1 MAEPYLDPAVAA
13 PASEAPP
20 ERAPKKDP
28 EFLRAAAKL
37 APNPFANDDG
47 SRPAAFA
54 EAKAVEPPHR
64 TPAVV
69 RAMVGGRVLV
79 PVLAHAHPGRTEDGG
94 VVGHA
99 AAGSGDDAAD
109 ACESAALAQVE
120 VPDGRHAMPV
130 FTSAEAMKDWDP
142 SARPVPVYGPQA
154 AQAAASAGDGLILL
168 DPGDEAVLIGRP
180 AVWSLA
186 AGTEWVPA
194 WQDEELGVEAAKA
207 LTGIAGTLGVAL
219 VPGRS
224 AEVAAVVLVE
234 DGLERAAAEEMLGQ
248 VAIALGASEML
259 RERVDSLE
267 IVPTRTR
274 G

>member
-1 MAEPYLDPAVAA
+1 MAEPYLDPAVTA
-13 PASEAPP
+13 PASQAPAP
-20 ERAPKKDP
+20 RPPKKDP

-37 APNPFANDDG
+37 APNPFSSDDG
-47 SRPAAFA
+47 SRPEVFSV
-54 EAKAVEPPHR
+54 AKAIEPPQR

-94 VVGHA
+94 VVGHSPV
-99 AAGSGDDAAD
+99 GSGDEAAD

-130 FTSAEAMKDWDP
+130 FTSAAAMKAWDP

-168 DPGDEAVLIGRP
+168 DPGDEAVLIPRP

-194 WQDEELGVEAAKA
+194 WQDEALGVEAARA
-207 LTGIAGTLGVAL
+207 LAGIAGTLGVAL
-219 VPGRS
+219 MPGRA
-224 AEVAAVVLVE
+224 AEVAAVVLVQ
-234 DGLERAAAEEMLGQ
+234 DGLDRAAVERMLGE
-248 VAIALGASEML
+248 VSAALGANEVL

-267 IVPTRTR
+267 IVPTRQS
-274 G
+274 

>member
-1 MAEPYLDPAVAA
+1 MPEPYLDPAVAA
-13 PASEAPP
+13 PASQAPP

-37 APNPFANDDG
+37 APNPFSGDDG

-69 RAMVGGRVLV
+69 RAMVAGRVLV
-79 PVLAHAHPGRTEDGG
+79 PVLAHAHPGRTADRG
-94 VVGHA
+94 VVGHSPV
-99 AAGSGDDAAD
+99 GSGDDAAD

-130 FTSAEAMKDWDP
+130 FTSAAAMRAWDP
-142 SARPVPVYGPQA
+142 KARPVPVYGPQA

-168 DPGDEAVLIGRP
+168 DPGEEAVLIPRP

-194 WQDEELGVEAAKA
+194 WQDEELGVEAARA
-207 LTGIAGTLGVAL
+207 LAGIPGTLGVAL
-219 VPGRS
+219 VPGRA
-224 AEVAAVVLVE
+224 AEVAAVVLVA
-234 DGLERAAAEEMLGQ
+234 DGLDRTEAEEMLAR
-248 VAIALGASEML
+248 VAEALGANEAL

-267 IVPTRTR
+267 IVPTRQQ
-274 G
+274 